1 MTDYKMK
8 QILESLASEENG
20 LNDLELAISM
30 MVTVKM
36 AEEEEIE
43 MARTVPSER

>member
-1 MTDYKMK
+1 MTDSKMK
-8 QILESLASEENG
+8 QIFESLADEDNG
-20 LNDLELAISM
+20 LSELELAISM
-30 MVTVKM
+30 MVAVKM